1 MTHSAWHITVLG
13 VVQGVGY
20 RPYVA
25 RLAEKLELTGWV
37 RNEGGIVQIF
47 AEGPKPAL
55 EKLLFE
61 LRNHP
66 PFGAAIDEVAV
77 QCASPKALPSF
88 TIADSRRSDG
98 IPLFPPDLALCAD
111 CRREVMDPGDR
122 RYRYPFISCVACGPR
137 YSILEELPYDRARTA
152 MSVYAQCPEC
162 QKEYAGGGR
171 RRHAQ
176 TLSCHQC
183 GPQLIFETLDGRLKG
198 EAALDALLKSL
209 HSGGVVAI
217 KGIGGFQLV
226 CSPLNERAVKR
237 LRAIKGREQKPFA
250 VMFPDL
256 PSVAALCSMS
266 EAEIRLIESPA
277 RPIVLLEK
285 REDPFSPEVAGG
297 SRYLGVF
304 LPYTALHLILTD
316 KLGPLVVTS
325 ANPAGEPI
333 WTEDGEALVYLS
345 MLDGVAYH
353 DRVILTPLDDSVVQV
368 AAGAPRMVRRSRGYV
383 PRPIFLQ
390 KTFPRPLLAM
400 GGDLKAGFALAVG
413 NRVYPSQYLGDMKS
427 LNVLK
432 NYRGA
437 LSRMERIFQIR
448 PETAVCDL
456 HPGYETRRLAHQMF
470 GRVLEV
476 QHHHAHIASI
486 MAEYDL
492 DEVLGVAFDG
502 TGYGTDG
509 TIWGGEFLLCRG
521 SHFER
526 EGHLQT
532 IPICGGDE
540 AAKNA
545 GLALASFK
553 HAAGLAPENPREE
566 LVQRALEGGIKTV
579 LSSSAGRL
587 FDAMS
592 ALLGVRD
599 YNSYEGEC
607 AIALENLAAKTAPQ
621 DGYPL
626 QIPLKKGDAVI
637 LDSRPLI
644 RDARC
649 ALDRGVSPGALAR
662 GFHEALA
669 KAIVETLIHLREKY
683 GIRRAAL
690 GGGVFANRI
699 LMERCS
705 ALIQENGF
713 EIYLPRQMPIHDG
726 GIALGQAYLGLLKGM
741 EA

>member
-1 MTHSAWHITVLG
+1 MTHLAWHIAVLG

-25 RLAEKLELTGWV
+25 RLAEKMKLTGWV

-47 AEGPKPAL
+47 AEGPKSAL

-66 PFGAAIDEVAV
+66 PYGAVIDEVAV
-77 QCASPKALPSF
+77 QCASPKALSSF
-88 TIADSRRSDG
+88 TIADSRRGDG

-111 CRREVMDPGDR
+111 CQREVTDPGNR

-137 YSILEELPYDRARTA
+137 YSILEELPYDRTRTA
-152 MSVYAQCPEC
+152 MNVYVQCPEC
-162 QKEYAGGGR
+162 QKEYTGRDR

-176 TLSCHQC
+176 TLSCHKC
-183 GPQLIFETLDGRLKG
+183 GPQLIFETLGGRLKG
-198 EAALDALLKSL
+198 EAALDELLKSL
-209 HSGGVVAI
+209 RSGGVAAI
-217 KGIGGFQLV
+217 KGVGGYQLV
-226 CSPLNERAVKR
+226 CSPFNKQAVER
-237 LRAIKGREQKPFA
+237 LRVIKGRKQKPFA
-250 VMFPDL
+250 LMFPDL
-256 PSVAALCSMS
+256 SSVAALCSMS

-285 REDPFSPEVAGG
+285 SKDPFSPEVAGG
-297 SRYLGVF
+297 SRYLGAF

-325 ANPAGEPI
+325 ANPSGEPI
-333 WTEDGEALVYLS
+333 WTQDEEALAYLP

-353 DRVILTPLDDSVVQV
+353 DRAILTPLDDSVVQV
-368 AAGAPRMVRRSRGYV
+368 AAEAPRMVRRSRGYV

-390 KTFPRPLLAM
+390 KTFPRSLLAM
-400 GGDLKAGFALAVG
+400 GGDLKAGFALATG
-413 NRVYPSQYLGDMKS
+413 NRVYPSQYLGDMRS

-432 NYRGA
+432 NYREA
-437 LSRMERIFQIR
+437 LSRMEHIFQIQ
-448 PETAVCDL
+448 PEAAVCDL
-456 HPGYETRRLAHQMF
+456 HPGYETRRLAHQLF
-470 GRVLEV
+470 DRVLEV
-476 QHHHAHIASI
+476 QHHHAHIASV

-509 TIWGGEFLLCRG
+509 TIWGGEFLVCRG
-521 SHFER
+521 ASFER
-526 EGHLQT
+526 EGHLQA
-532 IPICGGDE
+532 IPMCGGDK

-545 GLALASFK
+545 GLALASYK
-553 HAAGLAPENPREE
+553 HAAGLAPENPNEE
-566 LVQRALEGGIKTV
+566 LIQRALECGIETV
-579 LSSSAGRL
+579 LSSSIGRL

-592 ALLGVRD
+592 ALFGLRD

-607 AIALENLAAKTAPQ
+607 AIVLENIAAKTAPQ
-621 DGYPL
+621 DSYPL
-626 QIPLKKGDAVI
+626 QFPLQKGSAII

-644 RDARC
+644 WDARC
-649 ALDRGVSPGALAR
+649 ALEKGVSPGALAR

-669 KAIVETLIHLREKY
+669 KAIVETLIHLREKN
-683 GIRRAAL
+683 GIRRVAL
-690 GGGVFANRI
+690 GGGVFSNRI
-699 LMERCS
+699 LTERCKI
-705 ALIQENGF
+705 LLEGNDF
-713 EIYLPRQMPIHDG
+713 EVYLPQQMPVHDG